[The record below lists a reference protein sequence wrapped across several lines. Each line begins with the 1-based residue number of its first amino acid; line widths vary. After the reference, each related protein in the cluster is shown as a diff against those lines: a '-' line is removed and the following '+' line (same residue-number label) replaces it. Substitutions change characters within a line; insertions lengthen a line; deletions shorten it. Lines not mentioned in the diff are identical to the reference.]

1 MRFEL
6 FLGISILLLILAG
19 WGMRFL
25 SRREVLIRVLFL
37 FAVISYLF
45 HHFTG
50 SRTV

>member
-6 FLGISILLLILAG
+6 FLGISILLLILVG
-19 WGMRFL
+19 WGIRLL
-25 SRREVLIRVLFL
+25 SRRDVLIHVLFL

-45 HHFTG
+45 HHLTG